1 MREASAS
8 STPLVQVV
16 NLCKQFGEVEVLR
29 DVNLDV
35 HAGQKLA
42 IIGPSGSG
50 KTTMLRCINYIERPT
65 SGHVKLNGTMIGHR
79 NSGGQVV
86 EMRDREIAQLRARMG
101 MVFQRFNLWPHL
113 TALENVTLGPMKV
126 LRQSAAEAREAADAL
141 LAKVG
146 LAHKRNEY
154 PERLSGGQQQRVA
167 IARCLAMK
175 PQLVL
180 FDEATSALDPELVGE
195 VLAVMRQLAAEGMT
209 MLIVTHEMQFAE
221 DVADEVIVM
230 DHGVIIDKG
239 PPQALFRNPTN
250 ARTRAFLRAVIER
263 QEYH

>member
-1 MREASAS
+1 MTREP
-8 STPLVQVV
+8 PLVRVV
-16 NLCKQFGEVEVLR
+16 DLCKRFGSLEVLR

-35 HAGQKLA
+35 HVGEKLA

-50 KTTMLRCINYIERPT
+50 KTTLLRCINYIERPS
-65 SGHVKLNGTMIGHR
+65 SGHVLLNGTMIGHR
-79 NSGGQVV
+79 PVGGRLV
-86 EMRDREIAQLRARMG
+86 EMRDREIARLRARMG

-113 TALENVTLGPMKV
+113 TALENVAIGPIKV
-126 LRQSAAEAREAADAL
+126 LRQPPAEAREEAEAL

-146 LAHKRNEY
+146 LAHKCKEY

-195 VLAVMRQLAAEGMT
+195 VLVVMRQLAAEGMT
-209 MLIVTHEMQFAE
+209 MLIVTHEMRFAE
-221 DVADEVIVM
+221 DVADQVIVM
-230 DHGVIIDKG
+230 DHGEIIDKG
-239 PPQALFRNPTN
+239 LPHELFRNPEN
-250 ARTRAFLRAVIER
+250 PRTRAFLRAVIDR